1 MKKLSERRKA
11 MPKHLPN
18 ISIEKYAA
26 YLDGN
31 LPDEEMRQIDA
42 FIENDSD
49 MKAFVEADHI
59 IEENNDMDWIDDDLQ
74 PFDMLSAFELPNI
87 DFGLAFEHD
96 LFVDKNYS
104 DVGDRFN
111 ANIESILDEINEDN
125 NILNNSIMAK
135 NTEYK
140 TYGEHSEN
148 IKDLNIQQPDDHSCA
163 LRAQQIVLRDYGIDI
178 PFEDLEQIALEAG
191 YYSDNGTYQHD
202 IGKVVEMAGVGIH
215 QMDGATIYD
224 LTNELAQGHRIIVSV
239 DADELW
245 YNDRLSG
252 KIANWISDR
261 FGTQAGNHALIVAG
275 VEVNP
280 DNPSD
285 VKVVL
290 TDSGSGDLRVEYS
303 LDQFMD
309 AWQDSNYF
317 MVATD
322 VPAPY
327 QYDAYTGMEVP
338 SNFMVEQHFNQF
350 VAEHSYQLN
359 PDLINI
365 PYGYQPAFT
374 GHLDTISD
382 VKYEDFRS
390 KYDLLQGAKSNAVLQ
405 SKNFSGMV
413 TALVNDIKSLFGHHI
428 EPMPEENQ
436 QEDIH
441 PNGEEMNQ
449 DDDWSNDGIHPFENH
464 FDHPDHTGPYT
475 DGFDGIDL
483 Y

>member
-1 MKKLSERRKA
+1 MV
-11 MPKHLPN
+11 KHLPH

-31 LPDEEMRQIDA
+31 LPDEEMKQMKTFIDTDA
-42 FIENDSD
+42 DMQAVLEADSNIGADLDLDLLENEPIPFDFELASIKLPTLNTGLALEQNVFFDELFSSDSD
-49 MKAFVEADHI
+49 RYG
-59 IEENNDMDWIDDDLQ
+59 EEM
-74 PFDMLSAFELPNI
+74 
-87 DFGLAFEHD
+87 
-96 LFVDKNYS
+96 V
-104 DVGDRFN
+104 
-111 ANIESILDEINEDN
+111 SIINETDQDN
-125 NILNNSIMAK
+125 NSQNNIIMAK

-140 TYGEHSEN
+140 TYGEQGEN
-148 IKDLNIQQPDDHSCA
+148 IKDLNILQPDDHSCA
-163 LRAQQIVLRDYGIDI
+163 LRAQQIILRDYGIDI
-178 PFEDLEQIALEAG
+178 PFEDLEQIAKNAG
-191 YYSDNGTYQHD
+191 YYSDSGTYQHD
-202 IGKVVEMAGVGIH
+202 MGKVLEMAGVGMH
-215 QMDGATIYD
+215 QIEGGTVYD

-245 YNDRLSG
+245 YNDKFKD
-252 KIANWISDR
+252 KISNWISDR

-280 DNPSD
+280 DNPND

-290 TDSGSGDLRVEYS
+290 TDSGAGDLRVEYP

-327 QYDAYTGMEVP
+327 QYDASTGMEVP
-338 SNFMVEQHFNQF
+338 SNFASQVYFNQF
-350 VAEHSYQLN
+350 VEEHSYQLN
-359 PDLINI
+359 DDCIISPQ
-365 PYGYQPAFT
+365 GYQPAFK

-390 KYDLLQGAKSNAVLQ
+390 KYDLLQGAKSDAVMQ
-405 SKNFSGMV
+405 STNIPGMI
-413 TALVNDIKSLFGHHI
+413 TALVNDIKSLFGHHT
-428 EPMPEENQ
+428 EPKPEEYHTGTNPH
-436 QEDIH
+436 D
-441 PNGEEMNQ
+441 EEPYP
-449 DDDWSNDGIHPFENH
+449 DDDLPDEGIHPFENN
-464 FDHPDHTGPYT
+464 FDHPDHAGPYT

>member
-1 MKKLSERRKA
+1 MV
-11 MPKHLPN
+11 KHLPH

-31 LPDEEMRQIDA
+31 LPDEEMKQMKTFIDTDA
-42 FIENDSD
+42 DMQAVLEADSNIGADLDLDLLENEPIPFDFELASIKLPTLNTGLALEQNVFFDELFSSDSD
-49 MKAFVEADHI
+49 RYG
-59 IEENNDMDWIDDDLQ
+59 EEM
-74 PFDMLSAFELPNI
+74 
-87 DFGLAFEHD
+87 
-96 LFVDKNYS
+96 V
-104 DVGDRFN
+104 
-111 ANIESILDEINEDN
+111 SIINETDQDN
-125 NILNNSIMAK
+125 NSQNNIIMAK

-140 TYGEHSEN
+140 TYGEQGEN
-148 IKDLNIQQPDDHSCA
+148 IKDLNILQPDDHSCA
-163 LRAQQIVLRDYGIDI
+163 LRAQQIILRDYGIDI
-178 PFEDLEQIALEAG
+178 PFEDLEQIALNAG
-191 YYSDNGTYQHD
+191 YYTDSGTYQND
-202 IGKVVEMAGVGIH
+202 IGKVLEMAGVGMH
-215 QMDGATIYD
+215 QMEGGNVYD

-245 YNDRLSG
+245 YNDKFSD
-252 KIANWISDR
+252 KITNWISDR
-261 FGTQAGNHALIVAG
+261 FGAQGGNHALIVAG

-280 DNPSD
+280 DNPHD

-309 AWQDSNYF
+309 AWQDSNCF

-338 SNFMVEQHFNQF
+338 SNFAVEQHFNQF

-359 PDLINI
+359 PDLINV

-382 VKYEDFRS
+382 VKYEDFRA
-390 KYDLLQGAKSNAVLQ
+390 KYDLLQGAKSDAVIQ
-405 SKNFSGMV
+405 SKNIPGML
-413 TALVNDIKSLFGHHI
+413 TALVNDVKSLFGHHS
-428 EPMPEENQ
+428 EPVTDNHQPDNHVNEF
-436 QEDIH
+436 H
-441 PNGEEMNQ
+441 P
-449 DDDWSNDGIHPFENH
+449 DDDTTDDGIHH
-464 FDHPDHTGPYT
+464 FDDGIDHLDHTGFNADILDPT
-475 DGFDGIDL
+475 DL